1 MHFSHDLRWF
11 CWRTQIKACLY
22 AKNRHKG
29 TDFVELVYNSQLLQ
43 FMGII
48 SCGILMED
56 GAMVYCSKA
65 SKEWRKLCLIE
76 KLDWPANSLDV
87 NPLENVWKLF
97 NMAKYDAVQ
106 MMQFNDAVQH
116 GQICPRNLEEL
127 TMILEREWRSISSVR
142 LCNLCHYML
151 ARLQLVI
158 EAKRSILVGKFAIN
172 PF

>member
-1 MHFSHDLRWF
+1 LRWF
-11 CWRTQIKACLY
+11 CWRSQIKACLH
-22 AKNRHKG
+22 AKNQCKG
-29 TDFVELVYNSQLLQ
+29 IDFVELVYNSQLLQ
-43 FMGII
+43 FMGIV

-56 GAMVYCSKA
+56 GALMYCSKA

-87 NPLENVWKLF
+87 NPLENVWKLL
-97 NMAKYDAVQ
+97 
-106 MMQFNDAVQH
+106 NDAVQH

-127 TMILEREWRSISSVR
+127 TMILEREWRSISSVK

-151 ARLQLVI
+151 ARLQPVI

>member
-76 KLDWPANSLDV
+76 KLDCPANSLDV
-87 NPLENVWKLF
+87 NPLENVWKLL
-97 NMAKYDAVQ
+97 
-106 MMQFNDAVQH
+106 NDAFQH

-127 TMILEREWRSISSVR
+127 MMILEREWRSISSVR